1 MTSTSATPSPKVT
14 FAAPERILV
23 ATDLT
28 DSDYLIPYVVAQAKV
43 SNSHVTLL
51 HAIIPANSF
60 PIEAGAIPYGDRESI
75 DKDARA
81 LLFKM
86 AHQIEAHGI
95 VCDVDVQHGFASDVV
110 REALADTGATQL
122 IMGTHGR
129 GKLGQFA
136 LGSVANELLK
146 TVDVPIFAVGP
157 RALTSP
163 EHAAPRKILHPV
175 SLDGECQKSVDF
187 AIDVAQIYGAELT
200 LLHVM
205 SPDATRS
212 NNSERTLN
220 WAKNAM
226 LALTPKGVTY
236 VPPIQAVATCGHLV
250 EEILSAANR
259 TQSDWIILGVD
270 GDYPLWSLKD
280 STAYKVLAAA
290 NCPVFAIR
298 HDSKVSATAKAAHKE
313 HVGEAKLADVSA

>member
-1 MTSTSATPSPKVT
+1 
-14 FAAPERILV
+14 
-23 ATDLT
+23 
-28 DSDYLIPYVVAQAKV
+28 V
-43 SNSHVTLL
+43 SNSHVTLA
-51 HAIIPANSF
+51 HAIIPSNSF
-60 PIEAGAIPYGDRESI
+60 PIEAGAVPYDDRESI

-81 LLFKM
+81 LLYKM
-86 AHQIEAHGI
+86 ALKIEAHGI
-95 VCDVDVQHGFASDVV
+95 ECDVDLRHGFASDAV
-110 REALADTGATQL
+110 REALKETGATEL

-146 TVDVPIFAVGP
+146 TVDAPIFAVGP

-175 SLDGECQKSVDF
+175 SLDGECQRSVDF

-200 LLHVM
+200 LLHVL
-205 SPDATRS
+205 SPDARS
-212 NNSERTLN
+212 SRDSERTLN

-226 LALTPKGVTY
+226 LALTPQGVTF
-236 VPPIQAVATCGHLV
+236 VPPIQAAASCGKLV
-250 EEILSAANR
+250 EEILRAADR
-259 TQSDWIILGVD
+259 TQADWIVLGVD
-270 GDYPLWSLKD
+270 GDYPMWSLKD

-298 HDSKVSATAKAAHKE
+298 HDSRAGAGATARADG
-313 HVGEAKLADVSA
+313 GEDGIEARLADVSA